1 MTDYDYTKEDFI
13 EMGYIDK
20 DNPVNIDKVLK
31 EVQSLFTDLEER
43 LLRDEF
49 DRFSDTITALK
60 SIQSRIYIMGVQLN
74 NIMSDAL
81 ALKEN
86 CNAVE
91 D

>member
-1 MTDYDYTKEDFI
+1 MEKDYVD
-13 EMGYIDK
+13 MGYIDK